1 MPKGLKPG
9 EQRVEEYLN
18 KLNHEL
24 LTRLQR
30 SGETFLTNAVIR
42 GKFVLRACFVNFHS
56 TLADVEALPEIVTR
70 IGVEVDRELRSSA
83 GRNLSR

>member
-1 MPKGLKPG
+1 M
-9 EQRVEEYLN
+9 N